1 MADPDY
7 ALVEILCSPSQF
19 GDVAA
24 IPNLIVLASP
34 LYGDTPNVIAV
45 NALAD
50 TVAQQAA
57 QQRGATV
64 NVLQSAEDYAAKLS
78 VVFDAINDGDGD
90 GIA

>member
-34 LYGDTPNVIAV
+34 LYGDTPNVIAM
-45 NALAD
+45 NASR
-50 TVAQQAA
+50 TRWHNK
-57 QQRGATV
+57 QRSNAMPGTCCSPPRITPRSCRG
-64 NVLQSAEDYAAKLS
+64 L
-78 VVFDAINDGDGD
+78 
-90 GIA
+90 